1 MSRKEKIDYF
11 LKRWISR
18 KLTVFIVASV
28 GLFSN
33 VITSSDW
40 VIIATAYIAIQGFT
54 DVVERLFKLRSS
66 SSSDLVALA
75 LALCYSSVFVSCI
88 GFLKVV
94 LK

>member
-1 MSRKEKIDYF
+1 VSRQEKIDYF

-28 GLFSN
+28 GLFSS

-40 VIIATAYIAIQGFT
+40 VIIATAYIAIQGFA

-66 SSSDLVALA
+66 S
-75 LALCYSSVFVSCI
+75 
-88 GFLKVV
+88 
-94 LK
+94 